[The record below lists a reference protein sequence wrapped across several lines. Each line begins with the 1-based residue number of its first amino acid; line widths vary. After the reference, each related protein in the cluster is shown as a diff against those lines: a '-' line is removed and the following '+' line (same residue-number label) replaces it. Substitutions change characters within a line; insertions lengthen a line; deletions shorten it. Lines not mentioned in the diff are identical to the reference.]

1 MATTERDTVAIFMA
15 GHVRETRPPC
25 AKGLTREKAAG
36 GHCPGCAWPA
46 RHRADG
52 RPLVGRRS
60 FENPPRRSP
69 PAGTWEGRSTR
80 LPGSAGACQRAPNWQ
95 GRASASAVPAG
106 GRGRMR
112 RRFPPCQA
120 SPGHGGASR
129 ARRLHG
135 WGACFCPHIYAF
147 SPRISRSYTDQQNFQ
162 VTSPGQSVD
171 ATPPSRSS
179 TWTS

>member
-95 GRASASAVPAG
+95 GRASASAVRRGAAG
-106 GRGRMR
+106 A
-112 RRFPPCQA
+112 C
-120 SPGHGGASR
+120 GGASR
-129 ARRLHG
+129 RARQAPDTEGRPERAASTVGALASAPIYMHFLLVFQEVILTSKTRNQLYATLPQICLHASHG
-135 WGACFCPHIYAF
+135 KE
-147 SPRISRSYTDQQNFQ
+147 
-162 VTSPGQSVD
+162 
-171 ATPPSRSS
+171 
-179 TWTS
+179 

>member
-52 RPLVGRRS
+52 RPLVGRRP

-69 PAGTWEGRSTR
+69 PAGTWEGGR
-80 LPGSAGACQRAPNWQ
+80 PGSQEAR
-95 GRASASAVPAG
+95 GRAREPPTGRGVHRRQRSGGGPRAHAAAPRRARQAPDTAGRPERAASTVGALASAPIYMHFLLVFQEVILTSKTRNQLYATLPQICLHA
-106 GRGRMR
+106 
-112 RRFPPCQA
+112 
-120 SPGHGGASR
+120 
-129 ARRLHG
+129 LHG
-135 WGACFCPHIYAF
+135 KE
-147 SPRISRSYTDQQNFQ
+147 
-162 VTSPGQSVD
+162 
-171 ATPPSRSS
+171 
-179 TWTS
+179 